1 MKIDL
6 VLTTNNKKYLWYV
19 ITFVIIISVVGIT
32 IKIYSIGEENIKTSI
47 LENQVEI
54 QEIITT
60 SISKNISSELELI
73 IFELDILS
81 QSAEFQNDL
90 GTVESSQLMAQ
101 TFNRINSISPTSQIL
116 AIDENFKVLSQV
128 SQSHNS
134 LVGSTVKGLSE
145 LMGSEENIAV
155 LGPQILSINT
165 LLYDEPEI
173 AVTFPIIDEQTKSS
187 VGLLLITFASSE
199 FFERHGNIYDVE
211 SRFLMVMDE
220 NHILLIHPNMEN
232 VGKDFFGNEI
242 QTDISQ
248 NSLLNSHISDILQGD
263 LSTIIFTM
271 DDDIGE
277 RINSG
282 ISVTVNGKNEFV
294 FAVVTPTHSIN
305 KEVDETIFFTKIQ
318 TIFLLLLVTSVLLIF
333 LVKRSQ
339 SFKKEKL
346 SVIGQLSSNIAHD
359 IRNPLGTIKNSGV
372 IIGKENKNSNEI
384 ISREL
389 NRINI
394 SVRRISHQVE
404 EVLNYVRTT
413 PMILK
418 SHSINQTL
426 QEAIDT
432 LDIPQNISINIPKN
446 DITIKFDHEKILI
459 VFINIILNA
468 IQSIGNK
475 NGIITITTSETSSDV
490 TLEFENS
497 GPNISSNDLKH
508 IFDTLFTTKLEGTGL
523 GLSSCK
529 NIIEQHNGEIYATS
543 DPVTFSIKLPRGDS
557 SDD

>member
-134 LVGSTVKGLSE
+134 LIGSTVKGLSE
-145 LMGSEENIAV
+145 LMGSEENITV

-248 NSLLNSHISDILQGD
+248 NSLLNSHISDILQGS

-333 LVKRSQ
+333 LAKRSQ
-339 SFKKEKL
+339 NFKKEKL
-346 SVIGQLSSNIAHD
+346 AVIGQLSSNIAHD
-359 IRNPLGTIKNSGV
+359 IRNPLGAIKNSGV
-372 IIGKENKNSNEI
+372 IIDKENKNNNEI

-389 NRINI
+389 KRINI

-446 DITIKFDHEKILI
+446 DIIIKFDHEKILI

-468 IQSIGNK
+468 IQSIGGK
-475 NGIITITTSETSSDV
+475 NGIITITTSETSSNI
-490 TLEFENS
+490 TIEFENS

-529 NIIEQHNGEIYATS
+529 NIVEQHNGEIYATS
-543 DPVTFSIKLPRGDS
+543 NPVIFSIKLPHGDS

>member
-19 ITFVIIISVVGIT
+19 ITFVIIISVVGVT

-90 GTVESSQLMAQ
+90 GTVESSQLMTQ

-359 IRNPLGTIKNSGV
+359 IRNPLGAIKNSGV
-372 IIGKENKNSNEI
+372 IIDKENKNSNEI

-389 NRINI
+389 KRINI

-468 IQSIGNK
+468 IQSIGDK
-475 NGIITITTSETSSDV
+475 NGIITITTSEASSDV

-529 NIIEQHNGEIYATS
+529 NIIEQHNGEIYAAS

>member
-1 MKIDL
+1 M
-6 VLTTNNKKYLWYV
+6 
-19 ITFVIIISVVGIT
+19 ITFVIIFSVVGIT

-73 IFELDILS
+73 IFELGILS
-81 QSAEFQNDL
+81 KSTELQNDL

-101 TFNRINSISPTSQIL
+101 TFDRINSISPTSQIL

-173 AVTFPIIDEQTKSS
+173 AVIFPIIDEQTKSS

-242 QTDISQ
+242 QTDIEQ

-333 LVKRSQ
+333 LAKRSQ
-339 SFKKEKL
+339 NFKKEKL
-346 SVIGQLSSNIAHD
+346 AVIGQLSSNIAHD
-359 IRNPLGTIKNSGV
+359 IRNPLGAIKNSGV
-372 IIGKENKNSNEI
+372 IIDKENKDDNEI

-389 NRINI
+389 KRINI

-446 DITIKFDHEKILI
+446 DIIIKFDHEKILI

-468 IQSIGNK
+468 IQSIGGK
-475 NGIITITTSETSSDV
+475 NGIITITTSETSSNI
-490 TLEFENS
+490 TIEFENS

-529 NIIEQHNGEIYATS
+529 NIVEQHNGEIYATS
-543 DPVTFSIKLPRGDS
+543 NPVIFSIKLPHGDS

>member
-1 MKIDL
+1 L

-19 ITFVIIISVVGIT
+19 ITFVIIISVVGVT

-359 IRNPLGTIKNSGV
+359 IRNPLGAIKNSGV
-372 IIGKENKNSNEI
+372 IIDKENKNSNEI

-389 NRINI
+389 KRINI

-468 IQSIGNK
+468 IQSIGDK
-475 NGIITITTSETSSDV
+475 NGIITITTSETSSDI

>member
-1 MKIDL
+1 MWYL
-6 VLTTNNKKYLWYV
+6 LT
-19 ITFVIIISVVGIT
+19 FAIIALLIAVT
-32 IKIYSIGEENIKTSI
+32 IKIYSIEEENIKTAI
-47 LENQVEI
+47 IENHIEI
-54 QEIITT
+54 QEIIAK

-81 QSAEFQNDL
+81 RTNELQNDL
-90 GTVESSQLMAQ
+90 GTVASNQLMAQ
-101 TFNRINSISPTSQIL
+101 TFNRLNSISPTAQIL
-116 AIDENFKVLSQV
+116 ALDENFIVLSQV
-128 SQSHNS
+128 SQTHNS
-134 LVGSTVKGLSE
+134 FVGATVKGLSSLIDSEKQIIE
-145 LMGSEENIAV
+145 LE
-155 LGPQILSINT
+155 PKILSINT

-173 AVTFPIIDEQTKSS
+173 AITFPIINQETNLSM
-187 VGLLLITFASSE
+187 GLLLITFASSE
-199 FFERHGNIYDVE
+199 FFERHGNIYDIE
-211 SRFLMVMDE
+211 SQFLMVMDE
-220 NHILLIHPNMEN
+220 NHVLLIHPNMEN

-242 QTDISQ
+242 QNTVSKNPI
-248 NSLLNSHISDILQGD
+248 LNSHILNVLEGN
-263 LSTIIFTM
+263 LSTILFTL

-282 ISVTVNGKNEFV
+282 IPVNVNGKNEFL
-294 FAVVTPTHSIN
+294 FAVVTPTQSIN
-305 KEVDETIFFTKIQ
+305 KTIDETIFFSKIQ
-318 TIFLLLLVTSVLLIF
+318 TIFLLLSTVVVLLVL

-372 IIGKENKNSNEI
+372 IIEKENNNNNEI

-413 PMILK
+413 PLILNP
-418 SHSINQTL
+418 HSINQTL

-432 LDIPQNISINIPKN
+432 LDVPSNIIINIPKK
-446 DITIKFDHEKILI
+446 DITINFDHEKILI
-459 VFINIILNA
+459 VFVNIILNA
-468 IQSIGNK
+468 IQSIDKTDGQ
-475 NGIITITTSETSSDV
+475 ISIDMHETSSDV

-497 GPNISSNDLKH
+497 GPNISSKDLRH
-508 IFDTLFTTKLEGTGL
+508 LFDTLFTTKLEGTGL

-529 NIIEQHNGEIYATS
+529 NIVEQHDGTITAKTN
-543 DPVTFSIKLPRGDS
+543 PVIFSIKLPKS
-557 SDD
+557 

>member
-1 MKIDL
+1 VKIDL

-134 LVGSTVKGLSE
+134 LIGSTVKGLSE
-145 LMGSEENIAV
+145 LMGSEENITV

-248 NSLLNSHISDILQGD
+248 NSLLNSHISDILQGN

-359 IRNPLGTIKNSGV
+359 IRNPLGAIKNSGV
-372 IIGKENKNSNEI
+372 IIDKENKNSNEI

-389 NRINI
+389 KRINI

-475 NGIITITTSETSSDV
+475 NGIITITTSEASSDV

>member
-145 LMGSEENIAV
+145 LMGSEENITV

-359 IRNPLGTIKNSGV
+359 IRNPLGAIKNSGV
-372 IIGKENKNSNEI
+372 IIDKENKNSNEI

-389 NRINI
+389 KRINI

-446 DITIKFDHEKILI
+446 DVTIKFDHEKILI

-468 IQSIGNK
+468 IQSIGDK
-475 NGIITITTSETSSDV
+475 NGIITITTSETSSDI

>member
-359 IRNPLGTIKNSGV
+359 IRNPLGAIKNSGV
-372 IIGKENKNSNEI
+372 IIDKENKNSNEI

-389 NRINI
+389 KRINI

-468 IQSIGNK
+468 IQSIGDK
-475 NGIITITTSETSSDV
+475 NGIIAITTSETSSDV

-497 GPNISSNDLKH
+497 GPSISSNDLKH

-529 NIIEQHNGEIYATS
+529 NIIEQHNGEIYAAS